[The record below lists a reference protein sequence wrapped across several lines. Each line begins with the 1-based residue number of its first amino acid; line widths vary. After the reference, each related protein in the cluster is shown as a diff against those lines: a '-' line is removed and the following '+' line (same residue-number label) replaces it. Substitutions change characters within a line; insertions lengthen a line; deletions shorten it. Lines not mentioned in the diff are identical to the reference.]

1 MGCFG
6 VRESGGEEGVGECR
20 GGRCLQGW
28 GRGSVGFLALC
39 GCPTHP
45 LVCPPPPSP
54 VKFSPFEAFKPV
66 APGDPME
73 LGPPQPPP
81 AEGTAPL
88 PIKPSGGAKKQKG
101 GRGRVPR

>member
-1 MGCFG
+1 MG
-6 VRESGGEEGVGECR
+6 
-20 GGRCLQGW
+20 
-28 GRGSVGFLALC
+28 A
-39 GCPTHP
+39 P
-45 LVCPPPPSP
+45 LTPSCVPPPSP

>member
-1 MGCFG
+1 M
-6 VRESGGEEGVGECR
+6 EYGVGWCV
-20 GGRCLQGW
+20 QGW
-28 GRGSVGFLALC
+28 GRGSVGTGCPPFLALR

-45 LVCPPPPSP
+45 LMCPPSSP

-66 APGDPME
+66 APGDPMD
-73 LGPPQPPP
+73 LGAPQPPP
-81 AEGTAPL
+81 PEGTAPL

>member
-1 MGCFG
+1 MGCGG
-6 VRESGGEEGVGECR
+6 VSASRGGEGAVWA
-20 GGRCLQGW
+20 LAASPSSL
-28 GRGSVGFLALC
+28 SVGAPLTPALVSS
-39 GCPTHP
+39 H
-45 LVCPPPPSP
+45 SP

-66 APGDPME
+66 ASGDSME

-81 AEGTAPL
+81 PEGTAPL

>member
-1 MGCFG
+1 MWGKLVLPG
-6 VRESGGEEGVGECR
+6 VSGAGA
-20 GGRCLQGW
+20 LW
-28 GRGSVGFLALC
+28 ALAAPPSSL
-39 GCPTHP
+39 PVVAP
-45 LVCPPPPSP
+45 LTPSLPRVSLPSP

-81 AEGTAPL
+81 PEGTAPL